1 MSLFRCN
8 SVYLFIASAS
18 ILLIILVAITYRDA
32 PNNGFHFDDSDN
44 IYRHPPVMITELT
57 VETVVNAGREAWLP
71 RRPLPSV
78 TFAIDWWRGDGSPRA
93 FQWTNL
99 AIHAVTA
106 IAVFGLL
113 YLVLSQLEWSRRFV
127 GVAAFAGAAIWSC
140 HPIQIQSVTYVVQ
153 RMTSLAALFTVLTVI
168 FYIFGRVSR
177 SRQKWLFFAVAGLC
191 WGLGLVSK
199 ETAAIAPFLVLL
211 AEYGVIR
218 HNRLLIRQRADI
230 AVLSIPAIVVVLV
243 AADLITGVGPVSRVF
258 LSGYEIRDFTM
269 AERLLTQPRV
279 IGFHLSQFIW
289 PLPGRFSLEHDFT
302 LSTGVASPV
311 STLFAMLALGAWIS
325 LGTWSLFRPRLRT
338 VGFFLLWFPA
348 SLVIESSF
356 IPLEMI
362 FEHRMYLPS
371 VALAGLVAL
380 IIGLTLQRMPR
391 SMPVMIAG
399 STAAIIF
406 LVVSSAQRVP
416 EWRTQVMLN
425 QSTVKNAPNSARAWG
440 QLAAALRQEGHGWEK
455 VAPPMMR
462 ALALDAGQSTALNLR
477 ALQFIEQRRLDEA
490 DAILRSIAPRAK
502 IDHSI
507 WNTIG
512 LLRFEQGNFPAAIE
526 QFEKVVALDSFVP
539 EFKYNLALSYEYA
552 GRCGEAYATWRSLL
566 ASSDNEFLNTSV
578 SKRLI
583 TNFATQGGRCFGRY

>member
-1 MSLFRCN
+1 
-8 SVYLFIASAS
+8 
-18 ILLIILVAITYRDA
+18 
-32 PNNGFHFDDSDN
+32 
-44 IYRHPPVMITELT
+44 MITELT

>member
-1 MSLFRCN
+1 
-8 SVYLFIASAS
+8 
-18 ILLIILVAITYRDA
+18 
-32 PNNGFHFDDSDN
+32 
-44 IYRHPPVMITELT
+44 
-57 VETVVNAGREAWLP
+57 
-71 RRPLPSV
+71 
-78 TFAIDWWRGDGSPRA
+78 
-93 FQWTNL
+93 
-99 AIHAVTA
+99 
-106 IAVFGLL
+106 
-113 YLVLSQLEWSRRFV
+113 
-127 GVAAFAGAAIWSC
+127 
-140 HPIQIQSVTYVVQ
+140 
-153 RMTSLAALFTVLTVI
+153 
-168 FYIFGRVSR
+168 
-177 SRQKWLFFAVAGLC
+177 
-191 WGLGLVSK
+191 
-199 ETAAIAPFLVLL
+199 
-211 AEYGVIR
+211 
-218 HNRLLIRQRADI
+218 
-230 AVLSIPAIVVVLV
+230 
-243 AADLITGVGPVSRVF
+243 
-258 LSGYEIRDFTM
+258 
-269 AERLLTQPRV
+269 
-279 IGFHLSQFIW
+279 
-289 PLPGRFSLEHDFT
+289 
-302 LSTGVASPV
+302 
-311 STLFAMLALGAWIS
+311 
-325 LGTWSLFRPRLRT
+325 
-338 VGFFLLWFPA
+338 
-348 SLVIESSF
+348 
-356 IPLEMI
+356 
-362 FEHRMYLPS
+362 MYLPS
-371 VALAGLVAL
+371 VALSGLVAL